1 MYSDNGVNEFHH
13 RRMAGYDL
21 NSRFERVP
29 GNKDTKRLKAFLEEL
44 KQI

>member
-1 MYSDNGVNEFHH
+1 MSLNTHDS
-13 RRMAGYDL
+13 GYDL
-21 NSRFERVP
+21 NSRFEREP